1 MSDRSTM
8 IRRPPPTRLRPFG
21 LVALVACAALGLA
34 AAPARAADPASVRRA
49 EAIATEA
56 KFLFKQK
63 AYEEAAARFFE
74 AYTLVNKPALLFNA
88 ARAYEEAGNIDRAAA
103 LFRAYIELDGVGAD
117 GKAEA
122 SKRLAPLEKVL
133 AERKAAESALASK
146 AAAEQEAAQR
156 AEAQRQ
162 AAVEAER
169 RKAADARLEAERQAA
184 RAAGERANAER
195 RAAEDAAARA
205 NTPGGSGV
213 GASGVGASGSAVE
226 RKLPWLQIGVTGGAA
241 LTSGILYGLALSEA
255 DSARALEGKVTTDAQ
270 KVTYLD
276 RASRART
283 FQAGAI
289 ITGIATA
296 AAAGWLAYELVR
308 PSEPAGKVT
317 LTLLPSGG
325 EGFTGALLTLH
336 R

>member
-1 MSDRSTM
+1 MSNC
-8 IRRPPPTRLRPFG
+8 PTVLRGSAPRHHDATG
-21 LVALVACAALGLA
+21 LVALITCVALGLA
-34 AAPARAADPASVRRA
+34 AAPAHAADPAAVRRA

-63 AYEEAAARFFE
+63 AYEDAAARFFE

-103 LFRAYIELDGVGAD
+103 LFRAYIDFAGVGAD

-122 SKRLAPLEKVL
+122 SKRLAPLEKTL
-133 AERKAAESALASK
+133 AERQAADAAVASK
-146 AAAEQEAAQR
+146 AAAEKLAAES

-162 AAVEAER
+162 EALATER

-195 RAAEDAAARA
+195 RAAEEATARA
-205 NTPGGSGV
+205 NTPGKPQGGESG
-213 GASGVGASGSAVE
+213 ATME
-226 RKLPWLQIGVTGGAA
+226 RKLPWLQIGVTAGAG
-241 LTSGILYGLALSEA
+241 LSSGILYGLALSQA
-255 DSARALEGKVTTDAQ
+255 DSARALEGKVTSDAL
-270 KVTYLD
+270 KVSYLD

-283 FQAGAI
+283 LQAGAI

-296 AAAGWLAYELVR
+296 AAAGWLAFEFVR
-308 PSEPAGKVT
+308 PSQPAGKVT
-317 LTLLPSGG
+317 LTLLPAGG
-325 EGFTGALLTLH
+325 DGYTSVLLTLH